1 MAENERPVVIYHP
14 REGRGGG
21 EEKEGGISRPKNTKI
36 MIVLTISLIHPVSNR
51 IGA

>member
-1 MAENERPVVIYHP
+1 MRDLSSFITQ
-14 REGRGGG
+14 GRGGEGG
-21 EEKEGGISRPKNTKI
+21 EGKEGGISRPKNTKI

>member
-1 MAENERPVVIYHP
+1 MRDLSSFITQ
-14 REGRGGG
+14 RRGGG
-21 EEKEGGISRPKNTKI
+21 EGKEGGISRPKNTKI